1 MRALPL
7 GLPWPWPP
15 ERRPCWRSWFN
26 PSLPNCECKHS
37 TNRRC
42 LVQSLCGEGDSS
54 SKEVDPSLRLG
65 ASVSTCASQDL
76 TGTTSLAALVRECA
90 LSFHQES
97 ESQQRVWTLQC
108 TQSCEQSP
116 GHLFPEPLAKAVTP
130 GPQTA
135 TLLAPWVGDRQLYQ
149 PVKSPKGWVIVA
161 VETLIGGPNFI
172 YRLITAF

>member
-1 MRALPL
+1 MDSPGLGPQKGGRVGGAGSVPL
-7 GLPWPWPP
+7 CPTVNANTL
-15 ERRPCWRSWFN
+15 
-26 PSLPNCECKHS
+26 
-37 TNRRC
+37 
-42 LVQSLCGEGDSS
+42 QIGDVSS
-54 SKEVDPSLRLG
+54 SPSVGRETSSLKEVDPSLRFG
-65 ASVSTCASQDL
+65 ASVNTCASQDL
-76 TGTTSLAALVRECA
+76 TGTTSLAALVRECV

-97 ESQQRVWTLQC
+97 ESQQRVWTLHC

-116 GHLFPEPLAKAVTP
+116 GHLFQEPLAKAVTP

-161 VETLIGGPNFI
+161 VETLIGGLNLI